1 MSKHWTDAL
10 VLSVTA
16 ITIGNEH
23 GTDNL
28 DRARLSLNLEEA
40 TKINGPNGPIELK
53 LTTAYATVYVSED
66 IARSI
71 LIGDKFRLVEDT
83 H

>member
-28 DRARLSLNLEEA
+28 DRARLSLNLEE
-40 TKINGPNGPIELK
+40 TQKIDGPNGPIELK
-53 LTTAYATVYVSED
+53 LSRAYATVYVSED

-71 LIGDKFRLVEDT
+71 LIGDKFRLMEDRG
-83 H
+83 